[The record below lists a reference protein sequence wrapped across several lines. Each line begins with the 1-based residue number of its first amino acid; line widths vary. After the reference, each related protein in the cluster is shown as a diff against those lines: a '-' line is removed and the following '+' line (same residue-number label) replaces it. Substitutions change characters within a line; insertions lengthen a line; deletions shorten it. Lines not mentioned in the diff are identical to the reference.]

1 MIDRFSRQYAF
12 LSNYYE
18 CSVVYD
24 GFCYASSE
32 AAFQAQKTLD
42 PEQRKAFTLL
52 AASEAKRK
60 GKKLNLRPDWEGIKY
75 DIMYEVCKAK
85 FTQHPDLAQKLLDT
99 GNEMLVE
106 GNNWGDKIWGQ
117 VKGEGKNLLGQ
128 ILMRIR
134 DELRNCA
141 EQSG

>member
-1 MIDRFSRQYAF
+1 MP
-12 LSNYYE
+12 
-18 CSVVYD
+18 
-24 GFCYASSE
+24 SSE

-42 PEQRKAFTLL
+42 PEHRKAFTSLT
-52 AASEAKRK
+52 ASEAKRK

-117 VKGEGKNLLGQ
+117 VKGEGKKLLGQ